1 MQEFVRPTWGAL
13 PQNQQGAGGADVFE
27 SWDLV
32 YAELSAGAD
41 ALGDAVG
48 EQAGDLSM
56 WDVPW
61 SATETGGTL

>member
-1 MQEFVRPTWGAL
+1 MHEFERPKTGAR
-13 PQNQQGAGGADVFE
+13 PQNQQGGTDVFE
-27 SWDLV
+27 SWDAL

-41 ALGDAVG
+41 ALGEAVG
-48 EQAGDLSM
+48 AQAGDLAM